1 MNKFKL
7 NPAKKYVFV
16 MGAGASKDDNLPIQD
31 EILKNILKSEFA
43 FKNKKG
49 LHKKEY
55 NKVSNEI
62 KKLLKTVFTGNNA
75 IEDITLEGIFNILE
89 TAINKNQN
97 IGNIH
102 IDKVKKYYDTLLEG
116 IMFATLTDATLKEH
130 SIFNEKSQ
138 SPYTVMGKKIYD
150 GYKKEDNIN
159 LSFITFNYD
168 ICLDRVL
175 LSMYDEDEIKSCDVD
190 FGIDLGNYEQANWFH
205 RPRKRKIG
213 LLRPHGSINWLFC
226 KSCGKVF
233 SKISKQGKPLELIN
247 GCKCYNCGLS
257 SIEPYIVHPTNNR
270 IYENKY
276 IMQIWN
282 QVETILQEADHWCF
296 IGYSLPEADRYFSYL
311 LSRIYNFRK
320 VKSVKNNRI
329 PQVSVVNINKYM
341 NKHNDILQQIKTCH
355 NGQQCM
361 NIKEIEDYFQ
371 YLKKG
376 RDVFKRF
383 GVYFNDVEKYECSFK
398 EFALEYFEVL

>member
-7 NPAKKYVFV
+7 NPAEKYVFI

-43 FKNKKG
+43 FKNQKG

-55 NKVSNEI
+55 KKVSNEI
-62 KKLLKTVFTGNNA
+62 KKLLKTIFTGNKA

-89 TAINKNQN
+89 TAITKNQN
-97 IGNIH
+97 IGNIQTE
-102 IDKVKKYYDTLLEG
+102 KVKKYYDTLLEG

-130 SIFNEKSQ
+130 SIFNRKSQ
-138 SPYTVMGKKIYD
+138 SPYTIIGRKIYE
-150 GYKKEDNIN
+150 GCKNQNNVN

-175 LSMYDEDEIKSCDVD
+175 LSMYDEDEDKSYDVD
-190 FGIDLGNYEQANWFH
+190 FGIELGNYEQENWFH
-205 RPRKRKIG
+205 RPRKRKID

-233 SKISKQGKPLELIN
+233 SKISKQGKPLELVN

-282 QVETILQEADHWCF
+282 KAETILQEADHWCF

-320 VKSVKNNRI
+320 AKSVKNNRL
-329 PQVSVVNINKYM
+329 PRVSVVNINKYM
-341 NKHNDILQQIKTCH
+341 NKHNDILQQIKSCH
-355 NGQQCM
+355 NGQCS
-361 NIKEIEDYFQ
+361 NIQEIEEYFQ
-371 YLKKG
+371 HLQKG
-376 RDVFKRF
+376 RDVFSKF
-383 GVYFNDVEKYECSFK
+383 GVYFDNIEKYECSFK
-398 EFALEYFEVL
+398 EFALKYFEVS